1 MKHVAYRSS
10 GDYDIIEKAKELAGY
25 TLRITSNEK
34 NFPKRYRYSVVNK
47 IQEKILD
54 ILDNLVMAYE
64 LYPNSKTEFDKRIL
78 HQKEARAGLRSL
90 MLMIE
95 VAANTF
101 DIKASTFAF
110 WTDTTVELKDHVSGW
125 IKADVKRF
133 EKYRGAD

>member
-10 GDYDIIEKAKELAGY
+10 GDYDIIEKAKELVGY

-110 WTDTTVELKDHVSGW
+110 WTDKATELKDHVSGW